1 MNGRLQAIWGDRQIV
16 LPVVALVALGIVMVY
31 SASFVLAT
39 DRFGDGA
46 YYLRRQLL
54 YAALGFVVMAAC
66 ATMPLARLERLAR
79 PALLGGLVLLA
90 LTHVPGVAH
99 RVAGT
104 ARWIAA
110 GGLSF
115 QPAEAMKVALVL
127 WLAARLARPDARV
140 DRWDGL
146 LPRLAVV
153 GLVVGLVVAQPDFGT
168 AVLLG
173 VVAAAL
179 LFVGGARISHLGL
192 LALAALPVLYLL
204 VMRVPYR
211 RARVLAFLDPW
222 SHATG
227 SGWQIIQSFV
237 AVGSGGLFGRGL
249 GEGQQ
254 KLLFLPEPHTDFVAA
269 VVAEELGLVGFSVM
283 VALFALLV
291 VRGLELARRAPT
303 PFAALLATGAA
314 LTIGVQAIVNLGVV
328 LGCLPTKGLPL
339 PFVSAGGSALVAAL
353 ACAGLLLNV
362 SAAVRS
368 GAPMRAVRAAAVPLA
383 RGTATRGATRRAP
396 AGPVSPAARRR
407 RP

>member
-1 MNGRLQAIWGDRQIV
+1 MNARAHALWGDRQIL

-46 YYLRRQLL
+46 HYLRRQVL
-54 YAALGFVVMAAC
+54 YAVLGLAVMAAA
-66 ATMPLARLERLAR
+66 ATASLARLERLAR
-79 PALLGGLVLLA
+79 PALVAGIALLA

-99 RVAGT
+99 SVAGT
-104 ARWIAA
+104 SRWIAV
-110 GGLSF
+110 GPLSL
-115 QPAEAMKVALVL
+115 QPAEMAKVALVL

-140 DRWDGL
+140 DRWAGL
-146 LPRLAVV
+146 LPRLAVTGGV
-153 GLVVGLVVAQPDFGT
+153 LCLVLAQPDFGT

-173 VVAAAL
+173 LVTAAL
-179 LFVGGARISHLGL
+179 LFVAGARVSHLGAL
-192 LALAALPVLYLL
+192 LLAALPVLYLL

-211 RARVLAFLDPW
+211 RARIFAFLDPW
-222 SHATG
+222 SHASG
-227 SGWQIIQSFV
+227 SGWQVIQSFV

-269 VVAEELGLVGFSVM
+269 VVAEELGLVGFAVM
-283 VALFALLV
+283 VALFALLTA
-291 VRGLELARRAPT
+291 RGLEVARRAPT
-303 PFAALLATGAA
+303 PFATLLAAGAT
-314 LTIGVQAIVNLGVV
+314 LVIGMQAAVNLGVV

-362 SAAVRS
+362 SAAARS
-368 GAPMRAVRAAAVPLA
+368 GAPARAV
-383 RGTATRGATRRAP
+383 ATLRAP
-396 AGPVSPAARRR
+396 SPVRRRVMTSSQAARRR